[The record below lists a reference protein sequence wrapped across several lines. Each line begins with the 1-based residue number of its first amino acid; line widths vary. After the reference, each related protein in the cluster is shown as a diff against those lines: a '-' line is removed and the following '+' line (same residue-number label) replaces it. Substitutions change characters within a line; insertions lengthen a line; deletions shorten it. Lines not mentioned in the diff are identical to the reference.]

1 MKVSSFIGPFAF
13 VIGLGIPVSTALSS
27 ETPAPAELHRLSMEQ
42 QAVVTKVESD
52 TVTLRSLADDK
63 KIIIISRKD
72 AGALQAGDR
81 VVLDGENVR
90 KVEPNPNPSGE
101 ATPPGDT
108 PGQPPAKPPT
118 STGTGGTDSVPQKK

>member
-27 ETPAPAELHRLSMEQ
+27 ETPATTEQQRLSMEQ

-81 VVLDGENVR
+81 VVLDGENVI

-101 ATPPGDT
+101 STPQVDT
-108 PGQPPAKPPT
+108 PSQPAATHPT
-118 STGTGGTDSVPQKK
+118 PTGTGGTDSVPQKK